1 MAGKTLQYFNLT
13 GGLNTVQT
21 MATINTTPK
30 RTESP
35 EMVNVEY
42 FKLSG
47 IRTMNGNVALNSGN
61 SIGGKIEFGYEYVK
75 GNDRYMIV
83 ADNQNLYEYNPTID
97 TFTKLTLSGDD
108 NDTTFPFGH
117 DTDTYITICGYAN
130 GIVAACPNSKNT
142 YLVYYRKG
150 RTAKRGEVSTTQGSN
165 TVTVTSYSSNNYTCT
180 EDIFGKGDIVIIG
193 TRRYEV
199 DTVQPAEIEDTSNPG
214 TYITNPDKDKFTTV
228 ENVLDTLTDTDL
240 YISDFTK
247 IYCEA
252 KYDVQYSG
260 ITITTFT
267 PRVIHSHQGRLWV
280 AAKPENYDTTAVV
293 IYSDLGSIHN
303 AFEGGDQSVYDGGYF
318 EEFWEDTSDI
328 TALGSWDKYVVV
340 HKREHTYLINTSNSD
355 ATTWNVE
362 SYSEYTCDN
371 QRGYV
376 KANNGYYVY
385 STSGGGIYP
394 MIQRTIYSA
403 ISQGGEAST
412 KIRDIFVNLNQ
423 YRLDEIFAVYHP
435 TKKYIMFYL
444 PMIGEN
450 GSKDCYILD
459 LQTKTWLHRKVPQDV
474 TCAFEFDNKVYIG
487 TEDGKVLEEF
497 RGYTFDG
504 EPILFSWKSPWFIW
518 GGATNFTTTREMRIK
533 ISQEGTNNFF
543 IRNRRDG
550 IEDYKERKIS
560 NSTTATNFLVWD
572 DKILTLDISDGY
584 TATVPVY
591 YYNDGTTNYYSLE
604 SVLSPESM
612 VFTFDRTPLQEDIN
626 SMNYLS
632 NGSVAGT
639 IVDDFDEWDG
649 VAADA
654 TNADKIVPGTNPVY
668 GYTWKGAEPSY
679 KCYLREGDNNIKI
692 WVNTNNTTQGSIN
705 LRQKQSTSMYAFY
718 GVNINGTI
726 NTSVIIGVNN
736 ADYLNQL
743 VNGTTN
749 PIPMFIYSN
758 GIWTRQY
765 TVGTRTCY
773 LWGGLGGSQG
783 QTLIPLYG
791 VSGCYTD
798 AYNQTE
804 MLGTTLAGGS
814 RSSSLDAARRLL
826 LPRASQ
832 YDTDGSNIWEWNG
845 STTRKGSVDISGTFT
860 YNSTTDTVSYGG
872 LQYNRYT
879 PGDEGTQ
886 SSGQSETVYSDK
898 AELRVGDTVYTQSDL
913 QTEYGT
919 VEVVNDTEYT
929 INAKV
934 FTPDADATDYGEDAE
949 YYFIRPIL
957 YNLYNTSGT
966 LYGLSL
972 QRYYP
977 TETVGDSEKV
987 LTDSKW
993 DGNDEIDL
1001 EINGR
1006 TYHYDASKDDPNQYY
1021 TKPNTQSSWVNTGQI
1036 TKRFPLDRQYFQ
1048 TLQIEFCGEGNN
1060 QGIELY
1066 GFEIDGIQLTEVPW

>member
-21 MATINTTPK
+21 MATINATPN

-83 ADNQNLYEYNPTID
+83 ADNQNLYEYNPTTD

-435 TKKYIMFYL
+435 MKKYIMFYL

-504 EPILFSWKSPWFIW
+504 EPIPFSWKSPWFIW

-584 TATVPVY
+584 TATLPVY
-591 YYNDGTTNYYSLE
+591 YYNDGTTNYYSLD

-626 SMNYLS
+626 SMSYLS

-654 TNADKIVPGTNPVY
+654 SNADKIVPGTNPVY
-668 GYTWKGAEPSY
+668 GYTWKGTEPSY

-692 WVNTNNTTQGSIN
+692 WVNTSNTTQGSIN
-705 LRQKQSTSMYAFY
+705 LKQEYKNPYVGLSIPPIVGSHVQSTLNVYIKSSDFQTKWNTPNTDIILYSHPDTPMTSNGVTFY
-718 GVNINGTI
+718 LHIGTNPNGVATTNNDDGRRVNILSTTAWGNP
-726 NTSVIIGVNN
+726 VI
-736 ADYLNQL
+736 
-743 VNGTTN
+743 
-749 PIPMFIYSN
+749 
-758 GIWTRQY
+758 
-765 TVGTRTCY
+765 
-773 LWGGLGGSQG
+773 
-783 QTLIPLYG
+783 
-791 VSGCYTD
+791 
-798 AYNQTE
+798 TE
-804 MLGTTLAGGS
+804 LSEMV
-814 RSSSLDAARRLL
+814 
-826 LPRASQ
+826 
-832 YDTDGSNIWEWNG
+832 WVWNG

-872 LQYNRYT
+872 MQYNRYT
-879 PGDEGTQ
+879 PGDEGSQ

-929 INAKV
+929 INARV

-957 YNLYNTSGT
+957 YSLYNTSGT

-1006 TYHYDASKDDPNQYY
+1006 TYHYIASKDDPNQYY

-1048 TLQIEFCGEGNN
+1048 TLQIEFCGEADN